1 MSLSEEE
8 INQIC
13 MYMRIVDFMR
23 NNQEMV
29 DSNPEMVDLVAQL
42 NTCVGRIMDIL
53 TDEEKDELLEVHRIQ
68 MEELRNRQNEDE
80 EYEDEDEDDFE
91 EDEDDEE
98 ENKNE

>member
-1 MSLSEEE
+1 MSMSLSEEE

-68 MEELRNRQNEDE
+68 MEELRNRQNEED
-80 EYEDEDEDDFE
+80 DEDEEDFE